1 MDAVIFVNEA
11 SSAHWDVAGTPLL
24 VRQLEWLF
32 ENGCKRVVVEQCAS
46 DAHWDEVEHA
56 LESHAAAAIVER
68 VLTARPL
75 GPVEVARRAGLGDEK
90 FVAISSSTL
99 ASSDLRVIFALEA
112 GTKAMLTPP
121 SGYEELYHADVLVL
135 SKAQSKIESA
145 ASVDGW
151 GVVFSCEQEAHELGC
166 AVLDKRVQGVVV
178 HGAEVTPG
186 LWTTR
191 GTVIEDGAIL
201 RAPVFVG
208 AAARVC
214 SGAVVGPNAVI
225 GAHSVIEPAAIVREA
240 VVRAETIIGE
250 GVVIER
256 CAASG
261 DEIDD
266 WSTGATAN
274 LGDELLLSKRT
285 SVVGSLVPRM
295 LAALVAVLLAPIAAL
310 TRAGR
315 ALLSELWQVVQGQR
329 CWIGSTT
336 EIADDE
342 SARTAS
348 DGLVRAAERAPRGV
362 ISIDRALWLQ
372 GEDRL
377 RMLAWYA
384 REKSLSVDASLLWQ
398 RAVGS
403 GV

>member
-1 MDAVIFVNEA
+1 MDGVIFVDAA
-11 SSAHWDVAGTPLL
+11 SSAHWDIAGTPLL

-32 ENGCKRVVVEQCAS
+32 ENGCKRVIVERCA
-46 DAHWDEVEHA
+46 DDPRWDEVEQA

-68 VLTARPL
+68 VLTAAPL
-75 GPVEVARRAGLGDEK
+75 GPMELARRSGLGDEK
-90 FVAISSSTL
+90 FIAISSRTL
-99 ASSDLRVIFALEA
+99 ASTDLRAVYALDA

-121 SGYEELYHADVLVL
+121 HGYEALYDADVLVL
-135 SKAQSKIESA
+135 SKAQPKIESA

-186 LWTTR
+186 IWTTR

-201 RAPVFVG
+201 RAPIFVG

-225 GAHSVIEPAAIVREA
+225 GAHTVIEPAAIVREA

-256 CAASG
+256 CAAAG
-261 DEIDD
+261 EEIED
-266 WSTGATAN
+266 WRTGATAS

-285 SVVGSLVPRM
+285 SAVGSLVPRM
-295 LAALVAVLLAPIAAL
+295 LAALATVLLAPIAAL

-315 ALLSELWQVVQGQR
+315 ALLSELWQVALGQR
-329 CWIGSTT
+329 CWIGSTV
-336 EIADDE
+336 EL
-342 SARTAS
+342 AS
-348 DGLVRAAERAPRGV
+348 DDSVHSASEGLVRAAERAPRGV

-398 RAVGS
+398 RAVGA